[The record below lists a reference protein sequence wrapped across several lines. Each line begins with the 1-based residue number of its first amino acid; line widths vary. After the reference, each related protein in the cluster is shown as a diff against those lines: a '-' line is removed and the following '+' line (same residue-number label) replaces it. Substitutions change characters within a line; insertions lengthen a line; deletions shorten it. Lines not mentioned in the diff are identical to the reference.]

1 MDYEQIINKDESSE
15 NIKMKK
21 HRDISSAIKEG
32 VLKTQRG
39 GMGWEVGGTFMKEET
54 YEYLWLILVDE
65 RQKPL
70 QYCKAIICQLYMNK
84 FNKK

>member
-1 MDYEQIINKDESSE
+1 
-15 NIKMKK
+15 
-21 HRDISSAIKEG
+21 
-32 VLKTQRG
+32 
-39 GMGWEVGGTFMKEET
+39 MGWEVGGTFMKEET